1 MNGAITV
8 HYKFSGGTAASA
20 MTIRFPALIAQLA
33 QPLAQVLAFTTRI
46 ALAHAG
52 VYVINVHVD

>member
-1 MNGAITV
+1 MNGAITA
-8 HYKFSGGTAASA
+8 HCNFSGSTAASA

-33 QPLAQVLAFTTRI
+33 QSLAEVFAFTTRK

-52 VYVINVHVD
+52 VDVIDARVE